1 MNLASVMHASYLKFK
16 KHELARITDLYIM
29 NELCVDHYSTQPF
42 DQRSEVE
49 ILAIEEF
56 QVAIWD
62 IKHY

>member
-16 KHELARITDLYIM
+16 NHELARIIDLYIM
-29 NELCVDHYSTQPF
+29 NELCVDHYSTQPS
-42 DQRSEVE
+42 DQCSEVE

-62 IKHY
+62 IKHH